1 MKKLFLTVTI
11 LFGMT
16 IGAFAEWNSYDSGW
30 NLFHLFNFD
39 EEEQEEANI
48 GLFEDTEIFG
58 MNWNDI
64 FGSSNGFVNYEGG
77 GMFGR
82 GRNMNTGVGSGFRN
96 NFGLLLPGQHG
107 LYTDESATPVGSGV
121 IVLTVLGSVYLI
133 GKRRKKE

>member
-16 IGAFAEWNSYDSGW
+16 LGAYAEWSPNDSGW

-39 EEEQEEANI
+39 EEEQEEANV
-48 GLFEDTEIFG
+48 GWFEDTEIFG

-64 FGSSNGFVNYEGG
+64 FESSNSNINYGEG

-82 GRNMNTGVGSGFRN
+82 GKSMNTDVGSGFRN
-96 NFGLLLPGQHG
+96 NFGLILPINHG
-107 LYTDESATPVGSGV
+107 LEGDSDAPLGGGMV
-121 IVLTVLGSVYLI
+121 VLLGMGGAYLVAK
-133 GKRRKKE
+133 KRRKS

>member
-39 EEEQEEANI
+39 EEEQEANV
-48 GLFEDTEIFG
+48 GLFEDTELFG

-64 FGSSNGFVNYEGG
+64 FESSNGFVNYEGG

-82 GRNMNTGVGSGFRN
+82 GRSMNTGVGSGFRN
-96 NFGLLLPGQHG
+96 NFGLFLPSNHG
-107 LYTDESATPVGSGV
+107 LEGDSEAPLGSG
-121 IVLTVLGSVYLI
+121 IVVLLGMGAAYFVVK
-133 GKRRKKE
+133 KRKEA

>member
-16 IGAFAEWNSYDSGW
+16 IGAFAEWNSYDSDW

-39 EEEQEEANI
+39 KEEQEEANV
-48 GLFEDTEIFG
+48 GLFEETEIFG

-82 GRNMNTGVGSGFRN
+82 GKSMNTGVGSGFRN
-96 NFGLLLPGQHG
+96 NFGLILPINHG
-107 LYTDESATPVGSGV
+107 LEGDSDAPLGGGV
-121 IVLTVLGSVYLI
+121 VVLLGMGGAYLVAK
-133 GKRRKKE
+133 KRRRS

>member
-16 IGAFAEWNSYDSGW
+16 LGAYAEWSPNDSGW

-39 EEEQEEANI
+39 EEEQEEANV
-48 GLFEDTEIFG
+48 GWFEDTEIFG

-64 FGSSNGFVNYEGG
+64 FESSNSNINYGEG

-82 GRNMNTGVGSGFRN
+82 GKSMNTDVGSGFRN
-96 NFGLLLPGQHG
+96 NFGLILPINHG
-107 LYTDESATPVGSGV
+107 LEGDSVAPLGGGV
-121 IVLTVLGSVYLI
+121 VVLLGMGGAYLVAK
-133 GKRRKKE
+133 KRRKS